1 LAADLG
7 NTMQNQ
13 SQLTELLEDLTEF
26 LALHPNTLWLDV
38 LLVDM
43 NGVIRGKRY
52 PRSEMEKVFRKG
64 IQFPVSSYFLDVTG
78 RCLDAEGRG
87 YSDGD
92 PDANCYPQPGTLAPV
107 PWSATPGAQVL
118 LSMPTHRGLIV
129 DPRVH
134 AQGQV
139 AALQALGFD
148 SYTAFEV
155 EFMLLDPQSK
165 ASRQP
170 IAAVS
175 KLTGHAETLGQ
186 VYSME
191 DIEAMEP
198 FLDAIAEASR
208 IQAIPASVVSS
219 EYASGQFEIN
229 LEHVSDPIT
238 AADHCILFK
247 RLIRSVARQQ
257 GYEACFMAKPLL
269 DDNGN
274 GLHVHMS
281 LTDSAGINAFS
292 NGQGGDSELLKQAV
306 AGLLSSLPDAMALY
320 APNINSF
327 RRFKPGT
334 FVPVGRTWGY
344 NNRSVAVR
352 IPDSEASARRFEFR
366 APGADANPYLVLSA
380 ILTGVIHGLTQQLD
394 PGPPALGN
402 ISENVDAQM
411 PLTWHQAIEV
421 LARSELFTQTFG
433 PEYLKIYCESK
444 RLEAQSFHDYINDR
458 EYEWYML

>member
-1 LAADLG
+1 
-7 NTMQNQ
+7 MQNQ

-26 LALHPNTLWLDV
+26 LALHPKTVWLDV
-38 LLVDM
+38 LMVDM
-43 NGVIRGKRY
+43 NGVVRGKRY

-64 IQFPVSSYFLDVTG
+64 IQLPVSSYFLDVTG
-78 RCLDAEGRG
+78 RCLDAHGRG

-92 PDANCYPQPGTLAPV
+92 PDANCYPQPGTLVPV

-118 LSMPTHRGLIV
+118 LSMPADRGLIV

-134 AQGQV
+134 AQRQV

-148 SYTAFEV
+148 SYTAFEL

-165 ASRQP
+165 ATRQP
-170 IAAVS
+170 IPAVS
-175 KLTGHAETLGQ
+175 ELTGYAETLGQ
-186 VYSME
+186 VYRMD

-198 FLDAIAEASR
+198 FLDAIAEACR

-229 LEHVSDPIT
+229 LEHVADPIT

-281 LTDSAGINAFS
+281 LIDSAGVNAFN
-292 NGQGGDSELLKQAV
+292 NGQGEDSELLKHAV

-327 RRFKPGT
+327 RRFKAGT
-334 FVPVGRTWGY
+334 FVPVAKTWGY

-352 IPDSEASARRFEFR
+352 IPDSEVSARRFEFR
-366 APGADANPYLVLSA
+366 APGADANPYLVLTA

-394 PGPPALGN
+394 PGPPAQGN
-402 ISENVDAQM
+402 ISENVDAKM

-421 LARSELFTQTFG
+421 LAQSELFTQTFG
-433 PEYLKIYCESK
+433 PEYLRIYCESK
-444 RLEAQSFHDYINDR
+444 RLEAESFYDYISDR